1 MQKLW
6 IASELFFPEETSTS
20 FILTKVANKLVEKY
34 DVKVICGVPIQEK
47 QSISS
52 TFFLNPKVSIH
63 RVHSWF
69 KDKNSLL
76 QRSLRFIYLS
86 FSIFFYLLWRV
97 KKHDKVLI
105 VTNPAPLI
113 LLISLLKFLKSNE
126 LIILVHDVFP
136 ENTVPA
142 GILKSQNSLPY
153 KTLKKI
159 FDWAYRNADLLIVLG
174 RDMHEVILSK
184 IGGSDNENKIKIIE
198 NWADIDQIYP
208 LKKSEYED
216 IRLKSKIVFQYA
228 GNLGRVQ
235 GLMELLETIQKVD
248 NNALVFQFVGEGAI
262 KEKMVDFV
270 RNNNLKNVYFG
281 KGYNRDEQLGILNQ
295 SDVGF
300 VSLASGM
307 YGLGVPSKAYN
318 ILAAG
323 KSILYIGEKNS
334 EIDLLIKE
342 RNIGYSF
349 QDTRELLSF
358 FNNFGEASRADLKVK
373 QINAREVATNYFSE
387 TIILNKFYELI

>member
-34 DVKVICGVPIQEK
+34 DVKVICGVPIQER

-52 TFFLNPKVSIH
+52 TFFLDPKVSLH

-113 LLISLLKFLKSNE
+113 LLISLLKLLKSNK

-142 GILKSQNSLPY
+142 GIFKSQNSLPY
-153 KTLKKI
+153 KILKKI

-174 RDMHEVILSK
+174 RDMHEVIASK
-184 IGGSDNENKIKIIE
+184 IGGSGSKNKIKIIE
-198 NWADIDQIYP
+198 NWADTDQIYP
-208 LKKSEYED
+208 LNKSEHED
-216 IRLKSKIVFQYA
+216 TRLKCKIVFQY
-228 GNLGRVQ
+228 
-235 GLMELLETIQKVD
+235 
-248 NNALVFQFVGEGAI
+248 
-262 KEKMVDFV
+262 
-270 RNNNLKNVYFG
+270 
-281 KGYNRDEQLGILNQ
+281 
-295 SDVGF
+295 
-300 VSLASGM
+300 
-307 YGLGVPSKAYN
+307 
-318 ILAAG
+318 
-323 KSILYIGEKNS
+323 
-334 EIDLLIKE
+334 
-342 RNIGYSF
+342 
-349 QDTRELLSF
+349 
-358 FNNFGEASRADLKVK
+358 
-373 QINAREVATNYFSE
+373 
-387 TIILNKFYELI
+387 